1 MVFHILVHQQP
12 RRRYNSSTGPI
23 WRPDQG
29 RTASCWGLIK
39 KLQIMKSSWNLIS
52 VGVYYMNNW
61 PILKK
66 KTPLVVHVCIMCI
79 CGSRA
84 KIKKS
89 AHTCLFASSNTFQN
103 CMSWSRSTNSHGGD
117 SLQGKGLD
125 AAPVLQGEDWT
136 QVLPT
141 QYLPGTNQTS
151 PENFIQICP
160 SIQKLFFNWANSG
173 LFFVYFRLFKQTL

>member
-1 MVFHILVHQQP
+1 MHPRPHHTLRRSPSYGNLWHKSKTKIFNFRWGLFYIKLQNSTKNYPSNPPFQHQQ
-12 RRRYNSSTGPI
+12 
-23 WRPDQG
+23 
-29 RTASCWGLIK
+29 L
-39 KLQIMKSSWNLIS
+39 
-52 VGVYYMNNW
+52 
-61 PILKK
+61 
-66 KTPLVVHVCIMCI
+66 CI
-79 CGSRA
+79 CA
-84 KIKKS
+84 LTQKF
-89 AHTCLFASSNTFQN
+89 TPTFFFASSNTFQN

-160 SIQKLFFNWANSG
+160 TIQKLFFNWANSG
-173 LFFVYFRLFKQTL
+173 LFFVYFRIFKQTL